1 MKSNHSL
8 EFIYENCAN
17 RIKERKNKL
26 NITSLEIYPCDDK
39 MISKITNNKRTKNNR
54 FLITDRVLEYYSKDN
69 KEIYGIVS
77 KLNFNSKSEVL
88 WGNKKEIQEY
98 LYKLFFMI
106 FDDLLES
113 SDKNKLEPFFLD
125 YVPYAKYTALYKI
138 LFRDEVAKKELK
150 QFSFLLAY
158 GLSEDE
164 VINEYLNFLTDKKE
178 IINYLY
184 KKYDKDFYE
193 IFLSFAN
200 QVQSFHKID
209 KIFSDF
215 IEEKFIQMLK
225 TKRDE
230 RTSLGIRV
238 YNIILE
244 DISMTEKLLSNKN
257 YDDYTSKITRNRI
270 RVSSRYIVELEKL
283 QKNEIN
289 MLKTKS
295 M

>member
-17 RIKERKNKL
+17 RIKERKNKI

-98 LYKLFFMI
+98 LYKLFLRI

-113 SDKNKLEPFFLD
+113 PDKNKLETFFLD

-193 IFLSFAN
+193 IFLSFVN

-225 TKRDE
+225 TKIDE

>member
-1 MKSNHSL
+1 MECTNSL
-8 EFIYENCAN
+8 NLIYKKCAD
-17 RIKERKNKL
+17 RIKRRKNKFG
-26 NITSLEIYPCDDK
+26 ITASKIYPNDPK
-39 MISKITNNKRTKNNR
+39 LISKIINNTKTKNNR
-54 FLITDRVLEYYSKDN
+54 FLIPDSVLQCWYDN
-69 KEIYGIVS
+69 ECFGLIS
-77 KLNFNSKSEVL
+77 KLNFNNKQEIL

-98 LYKLFFMI
+98 LYELFFMI

-113 SDKNKLEPFFLD
+113 SDKNKLETFFLD

-193 IFLSFAN
+193 IFLSFVN

-225 TKRDE
+225 TKIDE

>member
-98 LYKLFFMI
+98 LYELFFMI

-113 SDKNKLEPFFLD
+113 SDKNKLETFFLD

-184 KKYDKDFYE
+184 KKYDKDFYK
-193 IFLSFAN
+193 IFLSFVN

-225 TKRDE
+225 TKIDE